1 MKKIESQ
8 PHTNSDQESK
18 LSCLVLAQIAQD
30 SLTPCARWR
39 FLCRNYFVWIAWAVS
54 VIFGAISFTVML
66 YVADNARFAL
76 YEATHSTPLSFFAE
90 VLPFMWIVA
99 FLIMGTLAY
108 YNMSH
113 TKSAYKYPL
122 WQLLTSSMV
131 FSIVGGIVLHV
142 FGVGYIIDTQL
153 GKGMPLYQSY
163 ERTEAKMWQNPEE
176 GRLLGVFSEMD
187 EKEQVY
193 IFIDG
198 NNKKWSIQTA
208 ELRTPDRD
216 LLSSGKTVRVLG
228 TTKDQKAGY
237 FHACGVFP
245 WMHNGAVSA
254 QGMRADRKVFLE
266 KMYAHMEN
274 GDRLEGFE
282 REVFEKNQDM
292 PFKEGLCADLAV
304 VKRMKF

>member
-1 MKKIESQ
+1 MKKIELQ
-8 PHTNSDQESK
+8 THTDNDQESK

-99 FLIMGTLAY
+99 FLVMGALAY
-108 YNMSH
+108 CNMRH

-142 FGVGYIIDTQL
+142 FGVGHVIDTQL

-163 ERTEAKMWQNPEE
+163 ERAEAEMWQNPEE
-176 GRLLGVFSEMD
+176 GRLLGVFSTMD
-187 EKEQVY
+187 EKDEMYV
-193 IFIDG
+193 FIDKNG
-198 NNKKWSIQTA
+198 TAWSIETI
-208 ELRTPDRD
+208 ELRKPDRD

-228 TTKDQKAGY
+228 TTKNQEVGY

-245 WMHNGAVSA
+245 WMHNGTVSTK
-254 QGMRADRKVFLE
+254 GMRADRKVFIE
-266 KMYAHMEN
+266 KMYTHMEK
-274 GDRLEGFE
+274 GDRLRSFE
-282 REVFEKNQDM
+282 RETFEESKDM
-292 PFKEGLCADLAV
+292 PFTEGLCADLAV